1 MHAHWLEGVGLNSLR
16 SRLTHPTHPAY
27 ARRRDINDRPRDR
40 IRTSLGPELSS
51 PLRTGRAGKE
61 TMMLPDDIW
70 KFAPEAMTEAERDRF
85 FEDGCLVLENAI
97 AADWLARLRAAVDE
111 MIEHS

>member
-1 MHAHWLEGVGLNSLR
+1 
-16 SRLTHPTHPAY
+16 
-27 ARRRDINDRPRDR
+27 
-40 IRTSLGPELSS
+40 
-51 PLRTGRAGKE
+51 
-61 TMMLPDDIW
+61 MMLPDDIW

-111 MIEHS
+111 MIERS